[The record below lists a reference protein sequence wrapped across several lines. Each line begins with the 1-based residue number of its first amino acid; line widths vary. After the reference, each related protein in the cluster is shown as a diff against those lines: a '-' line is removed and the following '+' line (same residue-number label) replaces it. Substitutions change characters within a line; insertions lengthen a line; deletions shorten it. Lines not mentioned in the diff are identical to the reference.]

1 MQTLKR
7 NKVMKLCSYK
17 VSLLLEVI
25 MSILLTSCKDDAPYF
40 TRSNY
45 GVDCFLDADEEYSL
59 EDAVGRTLDASC
71 SISNENEGVAELQVD
86 QETGKHIIIAKKIGR
101 TRINL
106 VRGEEHVSV
115 TILVKTQAIDFWRI
129 TDRIE
134 KIDCAS
140 DLKEIICADMYES
153 QVLPK
158 LQVNDDVYFG
168 YGSKGRWNMSYSSN
182 RDDLIDFYVDYAKG
196 DTEYKFYAWLD
207 MDKKQAFTFSLD
219 EVRRPSGEDP
229 TKYGTFTCDL
239 TDYYQQKYGQDKVR
253 RVVLSYKVVSFRMI
267 I

>member
-1 MQTLKR
+1 
-7 NKVMKLCSYK
+7 MKK
-17 VSLLLEVI
+17 VSLINLMCLVALSVLLA
-25 MSILLTSCKDDAPYF
+25 SCKDDDAPYF
-40 TRSNY
+40 ERSGY
-45 GVDCFLDADEEYSL
+45 LLDCFLDADEEYSL

-86 QETGKHIIIAKKIGR
+86 QETGKHIIVPKKIGY
-101 TRINL
+101 THINL
-106 VRGEEHVSV
+106 VRGEEKVSIMV
-115 TILVKTQAIDFWRI
+115 GVKTEAIDFWRI

-140 DLKEIICADMYES
+140 DLKEIIRADMYES
-153 QVLPK
+153 QVLPQLK
-158 LQVNDDVYFG
+158 VNDDVYFG

-182 RDDLIDFYVDYAKG
+182 RDELRDFYVDYAKG
-196 DTEYKFYAWLD
+196 DTEYKFYAWPD

-229 TKYGTFTCDL
+229 TKYGTFACDL
-239 TDYYQQKYGQDKVR
+239 TDYYQQKYGQDKVK

>member
-1 MQTLKR
+1 MRKYL
-7 NKVMKLCSYK
+7 YK

-25 MSILLTSCKDDAPYF
+25 MSILLTSCKDDDAPYF

-45 GVDCFLDADEEYSL
+45 GVNCFLDADEEYSL

-71 SISNENEGVAELQVD
+71 SITNENEGVAELQED
-86 QETGKHIIIAKKIGR
+86 QETGKHIIVPKKIGY
-101 TRINL
+101 THVELI
-106 VRGEEHVSV
+106 RGEEKVSV
-115 TILVKTQAIDFWRI
+115 MIHVKTEAIDFWRI

-140 DLKEIICADMYES
+140 DLKEIIRADMYES
-153 QVLPK
+153 QVLPQ

-168 YGSKGRWNMSYSSN
+168 YGSKGRWYMSYSSKD
-182 RDDLIDFYVDYAKG
+182 RDDLRDFYVDYAKG
-196 DTEYKFYAWLD
+196 DTEYKFYAWPD

-219 EVRRPSGEDP
+219 EVRRPSGEEP

-267 I
+267 F

>member
-1 MQTLKR
+1 MRKYL
-7 NKVMKLCSYK
+7 YK

-25 MSILLTSCKDDAPYF
+25 MSILLTSCKDDDAPYF

-45 GVDCFLDADEEYSL
+45 GVNCFLDADEEYSL
-59 EDAVGRTLDASC
+59 EDAVGRNLDASC
-71 SISNENEGVAELQVD
+71 SISNENGGVAELQVD
-86 QETGKHIIIAKKIGR
+86 QETGKHIIVPKKIGY
-101 TRINL
+101 THVKLI
-106 VRGEEHVSV
+106 RGEEKVSV
-115 TILVKTQAIDFWRI
+115 MIHVKTQAIDFWRI

-140 DLKEIICADMYES
+140 DLKEIIRADMYES
-153 QVLPK
+153 QVLPQ
-158 LQVNDDVYFG
+158 LQVGNDVYFG
-168 YGSKGRWNMSYSSN
+168 YGSKGRWYMSYSSKD
-182 RDDLIDFYVDYAKG
+182 RDDLRDFYVDYAKG
-196 DTEYKFYAWLD
+196 DTEYKFYTRPD

-267 I
+267 F

>member
-1 MQTLKR
+1 MRKYL
-7 NKVMKLCSYK
+7 YK

-25 MSILLTSCKDDAPYF
+25 MSILLTSCKDDDAPYF

-45 GVDCFLDADEEYSL
+45 GVNCFLDADEEYSL

-71 SISNENEGVAELQVD
+71 SISNENDGVAELQVD
-86 QETGKHIIIAKKIGR
+86 QETGKHIIVPKKIGY
-101 TRINL
+101 THINL
-106 VRGEEHVSV
+106 VRGEEKVSV
-115 TILVKTQAIDFWRI
+115 MIHVKTEAIDFWRI

-140 DLKEIICADMYES
+140 DLKEIIRADMYES
-153 QVLPK
+153 QVLPLLK
-158 LQVNDDVYFG
+158 VNDDVYFG
-168 YGSKGRWNMSYSSN
+168 YGSKGRWNMSFSSN
-182 RDDLIDFYVDYAKG
+182 RDELRDFYVDYAKG
-196 DTEYKFYAWLD
+196 DTEYKFYAWPD

-219 EVRRPSGEDP
+219 EVRRPSGGEP

-239 TDYYQQKYGQDKVR
+239 TDYYQQKFGQDKVK

>member
-1 MQTLKR
+1 MCL
-7 NKVMKLCSYK
+7 VALS
-17 VSLLLEVI
+17 VLLA
-25 MSILLTSCKDDAPYF
+25 SCKDDDAPYF

-45 GVDCFLDADEEYSL
+45 GVNCFLDADEEYSL
-59 EDAVGRTLDASC
+59 EDAVGRILDASC

-86 QETGKHIIIAKKIGR
+86 QETGKHIIVPKKIGR

-115 TILVKTQAIDFWRI
+115 TILVKTQAIDFWKI
-129 TDRIE
+129 TARVE

-140 DLKEIICADMYES
+140 DLKEIIRADMYES
-153 QVLPK
+153 QVLPQ

-168 YGSKGRWNMSYSSN
+168 YGSKGRWYMSYSCKDH
-182 RDDLIDFYVDYAKG
+182 DDLRDFYVDYAKG
-196 DTEYKFYAWLD
+196 DTEYKFYAWPD

-219 EVRRPSGEDP
+219 EVRRPSGADP

-267 I
+267 F

>member
-1 MQTLKR
+1 MCL
-7 NKVMKLCSYK
+7 VALS
-17 VSLLLEVI
+17 VLLA
-25 MSILLTSCKDDAPYF
+25 SCKDDDAPYF
-40 TRSNY
+40 ERSGY
-45 GVDCFLDADEEYSL
+45 LVDCFLDADEEYSL

-71 SISNENEGVAELQVD
+71 GISNENEGVAELQED

-129 TDRIE
+129 TDRVE
-134 KIDCAS
+134 KLDCAS
-140 DLKEIICADMYES
+140 DLKEIIRANMYES

-168 YGSKGRWNMSYSSN
+168 YGSKGRWYMNYSSKD
-182 RDDLIDFYVDYAKG
+182 RDDLRDFYVDYAKG
-196 DTEYKFYAWLD
+196 DTEYKFYTRPD

-219 EVRRPSGEDP
+219 EVRRPFGEEP

-267 I
+267 F

>member
-1 MQTLKR
+1 MCL
-7 NKVMKLCSYK
+7 VALS
-17 VSLLLEVI
+17 V
-25 MSILLTSCKDDAPYF
+25 LLTSCKDDDAPYF
-40 TRSNY
+40 ERSGY
-45 GVDCFLDADEEYSL
+45 LVDCFLDADGEYSL

-71 SISNENEGVAELQVD
+71 SITNENEGVAELQVD

-115 TILVKTQAIDFWRI
+115 TILVKTEAIDFWRI

-140 DLKEIICADMYES
+140 DLKEIIRADMYES
-153 QVLPK
+153 QVLPQ
-158 LQVNDDVYFG
+158 LQVGNDVYFG
-168 YGSKGRWNMSYSSN
+168 YGSKGRWYMNYSSKD
-182 RDDLIDFYVDYAKG
+182 RDDLRDFYVDYAKG
-196 DTEYKFYAWLD
+196 DTEYKFYTRPD

-219 EVRRPSGEDP
+219 EVRQLSGGEP

-267 I
+267 F